1 MAASLALPLQRR
13 QQQQQVQAEEAEERP
28 QGRRWGRCGGRQKKR
43 ECVAHLQL
51 PAIHRHELHLKV
63 KGGAAWDDAACTA
76 GTIAVL
82 AGDHAAEKV

>member
-1 MAASLALPLQRR
+1 M
-13 QQQQQVQAEEAEERP
+13 E
-28 QGRRWGRCGGRQKKR
+28 GDKKKR

-82 AGDHAAEKV
+82 AGDHAAEKVWRGEEREKPSEAHTHN